1 MKKNQGTLIRD
12 TPDINEGL
20 TELDVSL
27 RKQAK
32 LINRTK
38 KHVGK
43 SYLQI
48 FASNIFTFFNLLG
61 FIIFLLM
68 LLCGSVTNMMFVVII
83 VANTAIGI
91 IQEIRSKLA
100 VEKLSIVSEPT
111 AEVIRGGEKQSIATR
126 DIVADDIIL
135 FSAGKQICC
144 DSELLVGEIEVN
156 ESMLTGESEPVKKR
170 PGDTLFSGSYVVSG
184 NCTARCDKVGR
195 ENYVEQLSARVKK
208 AKTPDSE
215 VMKGI
220 RRIIKFI
227 SIIIFPLG
235 IATFFCSDQMRTLFH
250 MDINIWNAFWN
261 EKVVLYLGDKKTV
274 DEMVKD
280 AIKAMSG
287 SMIGMVPSGMV
298 LLTSVALAVAALKL
312 ARKNVLVRELPCI
325 EMLARVDTLCLD
337 KTGTITDGSMTVEQI
352 VPLGNASI
360 DELQSMIAGVIAAT
374 GDDNMTA
381 QALKRYLRD
390 VVPPDA
396 TDAIPFSSARKYS
409 AATIR
414 GKGTVAL
421 GAAEFMFKKT
431 SKEFAKQ
438 CNDYLAKGLRVLAVG
453 KSSKPI
459 KNGVADGLEPVA
471 LIVLQDTVRSDAPQ
485 IIQWFRDNDVDVK
498 IISGDNPL
506 SVSVIAAKVGVPN
519 ADRYVSLDGMTD
531 EQVEEAA
538 THYTVFGRVTPEQKA
553 ILVRA
558 LKKAGRTVG
567 MTGDGVND
575 ILAMRES
582 DCAISVGCGTD
593 AAKTV
598 ANLVLMD
605 NKFSSL
611 PNVVAQGRQVVNN
624 IQNSSSLFLM
634 KTSMT
639 VLTTILC
646 LCMLQTYPFE
656 PQHMYAMEFFVIGIC
671 SFLLTLK
678 PNHELIR
685 GKFVPNTLKRTLPS
699 GVAMFLSVAMTY
711 AFKDLLNLT
720 PEQISTVAMFSMTA
734 TGVVALWILLYP
746 YGWYNLTVGAL
757 GTVGTVACYFVF
769 PWALNLINKWFGGS
783 EPNDM
788 FVPIDNNAILFIAV
802 NAIVMGCII
811 IALKFAVPAVEKLIV
826 KRKSRKIA
834 IAGCNESGSDGV
846 MPDLDEEQT
855 SAPAQQQNPA
865 QNTNCD
871 DEQTASAPC
880 TEQSKPTLPNNEDTK

>member
-1 MKKNQGTLIRD
+1 MKKNQGMLIRY

-20 TELDVSL
+20 TEADIQL

-32 LINRTK
+32 LVNRTK
-38 KHVGK
+38 KRVGK

-61 FIIFLLM
+61 LIIFVLM

-111 AEVIRGGEKQSIATR
+111 AEVVRNGEKQTIATR
-126 DIVADDIIL
+126 DIVVDDIIL
-135 FSAGKQICC
+135 YSAGKQICC
-144 DSELLVGEIEVN
+144 DCELLVGEIEVN

-170 PGDTLFSGSYVVSG
+170 RGDTLLSGSFVVSG
-184 NCTARCDKVGR
+184 NCTVRCDKVGND
-195 ENYVEQLSARVKK
+195 NYVEQLSARVKK
-208 AKTPDSE
+208 SKTPDSE

-235 IATFFCSDQMRTLFH
+235 IATFFCSDQMRTLLG
-250 MDINIWNAFWN
+250 MDINVWNAIWRN
-261 EKVVLYLGDKKTV
+261 LGVEYQGKATTV
-274 DEMVKD
+274 SVMVQD

-312 ARKNVLVRELPCI
+312 ARKKVLVRELPCI

-352 VPLGNASI
+352 VSLGKVPV
-360 DELQSMIAGVIAAT
+360 DDVKQMLAGLLATT

-381 QALKRYLRD
+381 QALKRYLQG
-390 VVPPDA
+390 VEPDFA
-396 TDAIPFSSARKYS
+396 LEAIPFSSARKYS
-409 AATIR
+409 AATLQS
-414 GKGTVAL
+414 GGTVAL

-431 SKEFAKQ
+431 SKDFDTQ
-438 CNDYLAKGLRVLAVG
+438 CNAFLAKGLRVLVVG
-453 KSSKPI
+453 KSSRPI
-459 KNGVADGLEPVA
+459 KNGVVEALEPIA
-471 LIVLQDTVRSDAPQ
+471 LVVLQDTIRPDAPE
-485 IIQWFRDNDVDVK
+485 IIKWFCDNDVEIK
-498 IISGDNPL
+498 IISGDHPL
-506 SVSVIAAKVGVPN
+506 SVSVIATKVGVAN
-519 ADRYVSLDGMTD
+519 ADKYISLEGLTD
-531 EQVEEAA
+531 EQVAA
-538 THYTVFGRVTPEQKA
+538 SAEKYTVFGRVTPEQKA

-558 LKKAGRTVG
+558 LKKSGHTVG

-611 PNVVAQGRQVVNN
+611 PNVVAEGRQVVNN

-639 VLTTILC
+639 ILTTILC

-656 PQHMYAMEFFVIGIC
+656 PQHMYAMEFFVIGIS

-711 AFKDLLNLT
+711 AFKNILCLT
-720 PEQISTVAMFSMTA
+720 NDQVSTVAMFSMTA
-734 TGVVALWILLYP
+734 TGVLALWILLYP
-746 YGWYNLTVGAL
+746 FGWYNFVVGTI
-757 GTVGTVACYFVF
+757 GSVGTVACYFVF
-769 PWALNLINKWFGGS
+769 PWALNLLNGWFGGK
-783 EPNDM
+783 EPNAM
-788 FVPIDNNAILFIAV
+788 FVSIDGNAILFVAL
-802 NAIVMGCII
+802 NAIVMGGII
-811 IALKFAVPAVEKLIV
+811 VGLKFLVPAIERALQ
-826 KRKSRKIA
+826 KRKAVK
-834 IAGCNESGSDGV
+834 
-846 MPDLDEEQT
+846 
-855 SAPAQQQNPA
+855 
-865 QNTNCD
+865 
-871 DEQTASAPC
+871 
-880 TEQSKPTLPNNEDTK
+880 